1 MTSTSF
7 GSKKRPAGKQWRSK
21 SAKQIFD
28 NVYKNVD
35 AAFEALEAAVG
46 AGYAP
51 VKGASTAN
59 VANLA
64 SFTVN
69 NNDGVVLAEGDRV
82 LLKDQSTTTQN
93 GIYVVGVVAGST
105 APLTR
110 AEDMPAGATFT
121 DGDAV
126 WCQQGTAN
134 GNKEFRLTTTGLV
147 GADSI
152 GYVTLTSS
160 ISAGSITATELA
172 AGAVTTTKILNSNV
186 TNAKLADGSVSAS
199 KLAGEA
205 AAGTPAARVLFG
217 EVVEVADGATG
228 DVASFTVPV
237 KCELFS
243 VFGMKTGAAG
253 SAGDELDVR
262 TAAAGSGSSALTA
275 VLDLGVAV
283 RSPLLDFNRTAFAA
297 GATVYVHRTA
307 AGGGNTAATVQ
318 LTFRPVT

>member
-21 SAKQIFD
+21 SAKQVFD

-35 AAFEALEAAVG
+35 SAFEALEAAVG

-51 VKGASTAN
+51 VKSASTGN

-64 SFTVN
+64 SFTVD
-69 NNDGVVLAEGDRV
+69 NDSVNLVAGDRV

-93 GIYVVGVVAGST
+93 GIYVVGVVATGT

-110 AEDMPAGATFT
+110 ATDMPAGATFT

-147 GADSI
+147 GSAGIS
-152 GYVTLTSS
+152 YVTLTSS

-172 AGAVTTTKILNSNV
+172 SDSVVTAKILNANV
-186 TNAKLADGSVSAS
+186 TNAKLAASAVSVS

-205 AAGTPAARVLFG
+205 ATGTPAARVMFG
-217 EVVEVADGATG
+217 EVIEVVNGATG

-237 KCELFS
+237 KCELVS
-243 VFGMKTGAAG
+243 VIGMKTDALG

-262 TAAAGSGSSALTA
+262 TAAGGVAGSSALSA
-275 VLDLGVAV
+275 AFDLGVAV
-283 RSPLLDFNRTAFAA
+283 GSPLLSFKKTAFAA
-297 GATVYVHRTA
+297 GATVYVRRTA
-307 AGGGNTAATVQ
+307 AGGGNTAAMIQ
-318 LTFRPVT
+318 ITFRPVT